1 MALGKQ
7 RRDARIRA
15 ITTAAEMIRSM
26 GEEGSSH
33 EDHQMEEDDFDIY
46 IEECKKVA
54 DFLEEK
60 ARKLH
65 VPGVD

>member
-33 EDHQMEEDDFDIY
+33 EDHQMEEDDFDFDY
-46 IEECKKVA
+46 
-54 DFLEEK
+54 D
-60 ARKLH
+60 
-65 VPGVD
+65 GVIFIIN